1 MASDG
6 GGAAYYRYWA
16 KTRAAD
22 SEGPR
27 WHLLPYHNLDVAAVG
42 WRLLGEDHPLAST
55 LAGGLD
61 MPLSDLRR
69 LLVFALGLHDIGKF
83 SRAFQG
89 LARLDSE
96 VLVPPLSR
104 VTYGQR
110 HDRLGALLWAN
121 RWIDWLRSGVLGWQ
135 APAVEPRN
143 RGQLKQSLDTLM
155 APIFGHHGVPVSGE
169 GVTLESFFGRDEHA
183 DDCEAAAVFIAD
195 WAQLIGVKWPA
206 EHLLDPSWQQRL
218 QTLSWTIAGW
228 AVTSDWLGSDREIFA
243 FHDTPMPLDEYW
255 TDVALPGAARVLQQ
269 AGFAQQVQP
278 VAYAGLAAWFD
289 DSRVAPTPLQREAEQ
304 LALGAGPQL
313 FILEDIT
320 GAGKT
325 EAALILAQ
333 RLLATGHGEGL
344 YFALPTMATS
354 NAMYTRLG
362 NIHRRLYASADNPSF
377 VLAHGARD
385 LNTAYAG
392 TIGTSDCEPG
402 GHGRGEPSAAAR
414 CSEWLADSRKKALLA
429 DVGVGTI
436 DQALMGLLPFRH
448 QSLRLYG
455 LARKV
460 LIVDE
465 VHAYDL
471 YMQGLLGQLLAHHA
485 RQGGSAI
492 LLTATLPQSKR
503 RALGNAWRDGLSSA
517 PIDLQDDAF
526 PLLTHISGNAWSETP
541 VAPRAS
547 VARTVAIDWCHAE
560 SQTLEVVKKAVAA
573 GECVVWV
580 RNTVDDAIRAFDQ
593 VRRDHPDPDRCL
605 LFHSRFVMQDRQR
618 IESDVI
624 ARFGK
629 QSTSERRRGQVLIAT
644 QVFQESLDCDAD
656 VMISDIAPIDLLI
669 QRAGRLQRHQ
679 RGERREPTLHVLA
692 PVWQDDPDID
702 WLARLLPGTQAV
714 YEDAALCW
722 LTQKVL
728 REQGVIRMPEDARL
742 LIESVYGQ
750 VSDEVPDAFIERR
763 YAHLGK
769 QKRGAAQAVFN
780 GLELTEGYCH
790 DANRPWGEDKEI
802 GTRLSDEPSV
812 NVVLLREGDDGA
824 LTLWA
829 DDVAY
834 AAMLSQLKVRESQ
847 AQKLGDWPPWL
858 DAALEQLSQSE
869 KSLAYC
875 RPWLPQ
881 ADSKNQYDDAYG
893 LIFASR
899 KQPAARVTEGE
910 Q

>member
-1 MASDG
+1 MGPGVGIAS
-6 GGAAYYRYWA
+6 YYRYWA
-16 KTRAAD
+16 KTRRGDARGAAC
-22 SEGPR
+22 
-27 WHLLPYHNLDVAAVG
+27 HLLPFHNLDVAAVG
-42 WRLLGEDHPLAST
+42 WKLLAPERPLAPEM
-55 LAGGLD
+55 ARRLD
-61 MPLSDLRR
+61 LPLDCLRR

-83 SRAFQG
+83 ARAFQG
-89 LARLDSE
+89 LARPDGGA
-96 VLVPPLSR
+96 LVPPLPR
-104 VTYGQR
+104 ATYGQR

-121 RWIDWLRSGVLGWQ
+121 GWIDWVRDGSLGWGG
-135 APAVEPRN
+135 AGIEPRQ

-155 APIFGHHGVPVSGE
+155 APIFGHHGIPVSGE
-169 GVTLESFFGRDEHA
+169 GIPLESFFGSDDSA
-183 DDCEAAAVFIAD
+183 DDCESARLFITD
-195 WAQLIGVKWPA
+195 WAQVIGVDWPA
-206 EHLLDPSWQQRL
+206 EHLVDPEWQRCLQR
-218 QTLSWTIAGW
+218 LSWTIAGW
-228 AVTSDWLGSDREIFA
+228 AVASDWLGSDREVFE
-243 FHDTPMPLDEYW
+243 FHAAAMPLDRYW
-255 TDVALPGAARVLQQ
+255 ADVALPAAECVLQR
-269 AGFAQQVQP
+269 AGFRQPVRP
-278 VAYAGLAAWFD
+278 VAYAGLSAWFD
-289 DSRVAPTPLQREAEQ
+289 DPAVEPTPLQRRAETQ
-304 LALGAGPQL
+304 ELVAGPQL
-313 FILEDIT
+313 FILEDVT

-333 RLLATGHGEGL
+333 RLLAAGQAEGL

-354 NAMYTRLG
+354 NAMYARLG
-362 NIHRRLYASADNPSF
+362 DIHRRFYAAEDNPSF

-385 LNTAYAG
+385 LNPAYAG
-392 TIGTSDCEPG
+392 TIGESACEPN
-402 GHGRGEPSAAAR
+402 GHGQNEPSAAAH
-414 CSEWLADSRKKALLA
+414 CSQWLADSRKKALLA

-471 YMQGLLGQLLAHHA
+471 YMQGLLAQLLAHHA

-492 LLTATLPQSKR
+492 VLTATLPQSKR
-503 RALGNAWRDGLSSA
+503 RVLVNAWREGLSA
-517 PIDLQDDAF
+517 LPTELHEEAF
-526 PLLTHISGNAWSETP
+526 PLLTHVSVGTCSETP
-541 VAPRAS
+541 VAPRRS
-547 VARTVAIDWCHAE
+547 VARSVAVEWCHAE
-560 SQTLEVVKKAVAA
+560 SQALARVKTALVA
-573 GECVVWV
+573 GQCVVWV

-593 VRRDHPDPDRCL
+593 VRSEHDDPERCL
-605 LFHSRFVMQDRQR
+605 LFHSRFVMQDRQL
-618 IESDVI
+618 IESEVI

-629 QSTSERRRGQVLIAT
+629 HSTAADRRGQVLIAT

-679 RGERREPTLHVLA
+679 RGERSEPTLHVLA
-692 PVWQDDPDID
+692 PIWQDDPDID

-750 VSDEVPDAFIERR
+750 VSDDVPDAFIERR

-780 GLELTEGYCH
+780 GLELADGYCH
-790 DANRPWGEDKEI
+790 DANRPWGEDQEI

-824 LTLWA
+824 LALWA
-829 DDVAY
+829 DEGAH

-847 AQKLGDWPPWL
+847 ARKLGDWPPRL
-858 DAALEQLSQSE
+858 DTALEQLGQSE

-881 ADSKNQYDDAYG
+881 RDTDNRYDEAYG
-893 LIFASR
+893 LLFKGVETTASS
-899 KQPAARVTEGE
+899 T
-910 Q
+910 